1 MTFKHKLSRRLA
13 LLKDRTM
20 VASTALLA
28 VAAIVGCERPL
39 TFTDPGTGAVS
50 RLVISPKILTLRQNQ
65 VADFTAV
72 GLAAT
77 GDTATVAV
85 SWSVT
90 SGSITDTSTSN
101 GKHYGRYKAGSDTGK
116 VKVTATGRP
125 GGSSDTAVVTVTP
138 VPVASV
144 TVSPASASAQVG
156 QAVQFSA
163 TTKDSAAGVLTG
175 RAVSWSSSNPSVA
188 SVSGSGL
195 VTAMAAGSAMITA
208 TSEGRSGTAAVTVTH
223 VPVAS
228 VAVTPASATIQ
239 VGQTQ
244 QLAATLK
251 DASGNTL
258 SGRAV
263 SWSSAT
269 PSVASVSSNG
279 LVTGLAA
286 GSAVITATSEGQ
298 SGTAAITVT
307 TVPVA
312 TVAVTPASATIQVGQ
327 TQQLAATLTDAGG
340 NTLSGRAVSWT
351 SSTPSPASVSGSG
364 LVTGLAAG
372 SAVITATSEGQSG
385 TAAIAVTSVPV
396 ATVAVTPASA
406 TIQVGQAQQL
416 AATLKDASGN
426 TLSGRAVSW
435 SSSNPSVASVS
446 GSGVV
451 TGLAAGSALITATS
465 EGQSGTSSITVT
477 NVPVASVAVTPA
489 SAGIQVGQTVQLTAT
504 PKDGSGSPLSGRAV
518 TWASSNASVATVS
531 GSGLVTAVTAGSAI
545 ITATSEGQNGTSSI
559 TVTNVP
565 VASVAVTPAS
575 AGVPAGQAG
584 QLPATPQEGGGRP
597 PSGRAVTW
605 ASSNGL
611 VAAVSGSGLVIAAGA
626 GSASITAAG

>member
-72 GLAAT
+72 GIAT
-77 GDTATVAV
+77 TGNTATVAV
-85 SWSVT
+85 SRSVT

-208 TSEGRSGTAAVTVTH
+208 TSEGQSGTSSITVTN

-228 VAVTPASATIQ
+228 VALTPATATIQ

-269 PSVASVSSNG
+269 PSVASVS
-279 LVTGLAA
+279 
-286 GSAVITATSEGQ
+286 
-298 SGTAAITVT
+298 
-307 TVPVA
+307 
-312 TVAVTPASATIQVGQ
+312 
-327 TQQLAATLTDAGG
+327 
-340 NTLSGRAVSWT
+340 
-351 SSTPSPASVSGSG
+351 GSG
-364 LVTGLAAG
+364 LVTGITVG
-372 SAVITATSEGQSG
+372 SATLAATSEGQSG
-385 TAAIAVTSVPV
+385 TAAIAVT
-396 ATVAVTPASA
+396 
-406 TIQVGQAQQL
+406 TI
-416 AATLKDASGN
+416 
-426 TLSGRAVSW
+426 
-435 SSSNPSVASVS
+435 
-446 GSGVV
+446 
-451 TGLAAGSALITATS
+451 
-465 EGQSGTSSITVT
+465 
-477 NVPVASVAVTPA
+477 PVASVAVTPA

-518 TWASSNASVATVS
+518 TWASSNPSVATVS
-531 GSGLVTAVTAGSAI
+531 GSGLVTALAAGSAV
-545 ITATSEGQNGTSSI
+545 ITATSVRHNG
-559 TVTNVP
+559 NV
-565 VASVAVTPAS
+565 VVSVK
-575 AGVPAGQAG
+575 
-584 QLPATPQEGGGRP
+584 
-597 PSGRAVTW
+597 SG
-605 ASSNGL
+605 
-611 VAAVSGSGLVIAAGA
+611 
-626 GSASITAAG
+626 

>member
-125 GGSSDTAVVTVTP
+125 GGSSDTAVVTVTR

-144 TVSPASASAQVG
+144 TVSLASASAQVG
-156 QAVQFSA
+156 KAVKFSA

-208 TSEGRSGTAAVTVTH
+208 TSEGQSGTSSITVTN

-228 VAVTPASATIQ
+228 VALTPASATIQ

-269 PSVASVSSNG
+269 PSV
-279 LVTGLAA
+279 
-286 GSAVITATSEGQ
+286 
-298 SGTAAITVT
+298 
-307 TVPVA
+307 
-312 TVAVTPASATIQVGQ
+312 
-327 TQQLAATLTDAGG
+327 
-340 NTLSGRAVSWT
+340 
-351 SSTPSPASVSGSG
+351 ASVSGSG

-518 TWASSNASVATVS
+518 TWASSNGLVATVS
-531 GSGLVTAVTAGSAI
+531 GSGLVTGAAAGSAV
-545 ITATSEGQNGTSSI
+545 ITATSEGESGTAAI
-559 TVTNVP
+559 TVTTGP
-565 VASVAVTPAS
+565 GAAGAGTPAC
-575 AGVPAGQAG
+575 AAIQVGQTQ
-584 QLPATPQEGGGRP
+584 QLAATLKDASGNTL
-597 PSGRAVTW
+597 SGRAVSW
-605 ASSNGL
+605 SSSNPS
-611 VAAVSGSGLVIAAGA
+611 VAPVSGSGLVTGLAA
-626 GSASITAAG
+626 GSALITATSEGKSGTATLTVVVPAP

>member
-39 TFTDPGTGAVS
+39 TVTDPGTGAVS

-144 TVSPASASAQVG
+144 PVSSASASAQVG
-156 QAVQFSA
+156 QACRSSA
-163 TTKDSAAGVLTG
+163 RAKGSAAGVLTG

-208 TSEGRSGTAAVTVTH
+208 TSEGQSGTSSITVTN

-228 VAVTPASATIQ
+228 VALTPASATIQ

-263 SWSSAT
+263 IWSSPT
-269 PSVASVSSNG
+269 PSVASVSS
-279 LVTGLAA
+279 
-286 GSAVITATSEGQ
+286 
-298 SGTAAITVT
+298 
-307 TVPVA
+307 
-312 TVAVTPASATIQVGQ
+312 
-327 TQQLAATLTDAGG
+327 
-340 NTLSGRAVSWT
+340 
-351 SSTPSPASVSGSG
+351 SG

-385 TAAIAVTSVPV
+385 TATLTVVAPPPPAAPGSVTDLAAGGATDTSVTLSFTEVSDGTGRPASYDVRFAVAPISWGSAPAGARGTCATPLAGSAIGAQRTGRVLGLSPSTAYGFQLVAFRGTLNVDAVFGSLSNVASGTTAAGAPKPV
-396 ATVAVTPASA
+396 ASVGVSPGSAS
-406 TIQVGQAQQL
+406 VGVGGTQQFT
-416 AATLKDASGN
+416 ATLKDANGN
-426 TLSGRAVSW
+426 VVSGRTVSW
-435 SSSNPSVASVS
+435 SSSAPLIAPVS
-446 GSGVV
+446 GTGLVTALV
-451 TGLAAGSALITATS
+451 TGTTTLTATS
-465 EGQSGTSSITVT
+465 EGQSGTASLTVT
-477 NVPVASVAVTPA
+477 ALPPPPTGSWPNEPGGLTQYSDQPWDVLGSWALNDNAAGNSRLVT
-489 SAGIQVGQTVQLTAT
+489 
-504 PKDGSGSPLSGRAV
+504 LSGLPF
-518 TWASSNASVATVS
+518 SSPGALQYLFPIGMT
-531 GSGLVTAVTAGSAI
+531 
-545 ITATSEGQNGTSSI
+545 
-559 TVTNVP
+559 
-565 VASVAVTPAS
+565 
-575 AGVPAGQAG
+575 
-584 QLPATPQEGGGRP
+584 GGGGGTGPGRADYYY
-597 PSGRAVTW
+597 PSGQQPTETYV
-605 ASSNGL
+605 GL
-611 VAAVSGSGLVIAAGA
+611 WIDRKSTRLNS
-626 GSASITAAG
+626 

>member
-39 TFTDPGTGAVS
+39 TVTDPGTGAVS

-72 GLAAT
+72 GIAT
-77 GDTATVAV
+77 TGNTATVAV
-85 SWSVT
+85 SRSVT

-175 RAVSWSSSNPSVA
+175 RAGSWSSPN
-188 SVSGSGL
+188 
-195 VTAMAAGSAMITA
+195 
-208 TSEGRSGTAAVTVTH
+208 
-223 VPVAS
+223 
-228 VAVTPASATIQ
+228 
-239 VGQTQ
+239 
-244 QLAATLK
+244 
-251 DASGNTL
+251 
-258 SGRAV
+258 
-263 SWSSAT
+263 

-340 NTLSGRAVSWT
+340 NTLSRRAVSWT

-364 LVTGLAAG
+364 VVTSPAAG
-372 SAVITATSEGQSG
+372 SA
-385 TAAIAVTSVPV
+385 
-396 ATVAVTPASA
+396 
-406 TIQVGQAQQL
+406 
-416 AATLKDASGN
+416 
-426 TLSGRAVSW
+426 R
-435 SSSNPSVASVS
+435 
-446 GSGVV
+446 
-451 TGLAAGSALITATS
+451 
-465 EGQSGTSSITVT
+465 
-477 NVPVASVAVTPA
+477 
-489 SAGIQVGQTVQLTAT
+489 
-504 PKDGSGSPLSGRAV
+504 
-518 TWASSNASVATVS
+518 
-531 GSGLVTAVTAGSAI
+531 
-545 ITATSEGQNGTSSI
+545 
-559 TVTNVP
+559 
-565 VASVAVTPAS
+565 
-575 AGVPAGQAG
+575 
-584 QLPATPQEGGGRP
+584 
-597 PSGRAVTW
+597 
-605 ASSNGL
+605 
-611 VAAVSGSGLVIAAGA
+611 
-626 GSASITAAG
+626 ITAARAGESRV